1 MNILLHVCCAPC
13 TVFPLRVL
21 RDQGHEVT
29 GYFYNP
35 NIHPFTEFARR
46 LATLR
51 EYAAVETL
59 PLSVEEDY
67 GLRDYLRQVV
77 FHEDERCAICYTMR
91 LGQTARFAATSG
103 AEAFTTTLLYSRYQN
118 HGLIRE
124 TGEALALRY
133 GVSFY
138 YEDFRRGWQEG
149 IDQSVALG
157 LYRQPYC
164 GCIYSEQER
173 YDRNLRKKRSSMSKT
188 RLD

>member
-13 TVFPLRVL
+13 TVFPLQVL
-21 RDQGHEVT
+21 RGQGHSVT

-35 NIHPFTEFARR
+35 NIHPYTEFTRR

-51 EYAAVETL
+51 EFAAMETL
-59 PLSVEEDY
+59 PLTAEEGY

-77 FHEDERCAICYTMR
+77 FHEDERCAICYTLR
-91 LGQTARFAATSG
+91 LEQTARFAAAAG
-103 AEAFTTTLLYSRYQN
+103 AEAFSTTLLYSRYQN
-118 HGLIRE
+118 HALIRE
-124 TGEALALRY
+124 TGEALARQY

-138 YEDFRRGWQEG
+138 YENFRRGWQEG

-173 YDRNLRKKRSSMSKT
+173 YDRKMRKKRSKT
-188 RLD
+188 D